1 MDGLSI
7 NLNPPKTLQWVR
19 VGWRVGSLLNP
30 KKQDGRCVLRTF
42 LNPTNR
48 HSWLLLFNVK
58 PYIVCIE
65 EIRALW
71 LTNSRYDHKSL
82 LSCLRWWN
90 FQVPNLS
97 LNLILQSRSSWNR
110 FGYRFFELGFRQ
122 NLFFFFLSS
131 DSDIYSRF
139 WGLGIVYWSS
149 VSFSGTLKVELQS
162 DAMARFR
169 NVSKLS
175 CSWLRLHF
183 FQHLWCIYLD
193 SEWVVFMVN
202 MKKKKNKAFV
212 KPVVRKP
219 TVDHVTGDRIP
230 KSFVFS
236 RGKLPGSLRQLQMD
250 LRKLMLPHT
259 ALKLKVTYLF
269 I

>member
-1 MDGLSI
+1 MKPQLP
-7 NLNPPKTLQWVR
+7 NL
-19 VGWRVGSLLNP
+19 
-30 KKQDGRCVLRTF
+30 F
-42 LNPTNR
+42 LNS
-48 HSWLLLFNVK
+48 HFA
-58 PYIVCIE
+58 IE
-65 EIRALW
+65 KFMKSFWISILW
-71 LTNSRYDHKSL
+71 IGVSSKS
-82 LSCLRWWN
+82 
-90 FQVPNLS
+90 
-97 LNLILQSRSSWNR
+97 
-110 FGYRFFELGFRQ
+110 
-122 NLFFFFLSS
+122 FFFLS
-131 DSDIYSRF
+131 SDIYSRF

-149 VSFSGTLKVELQS
+149 VSFSETLKVELQS

-175 CSWLRLHF
+175 CSWLGLHF

-193 SEWVVFMVN
+193 TEWVVFMVN
-202 MKKKKNKAFV
+202 MKKKNNKAFV

-259 ALKLKVTYLF
+259 ALKLKVTNLF